1 MEMIHDGWNLYIAKG
16 VIKNNITMKN
26 FKDIEF
32 KEDIGGGVRGILEI
46 ENGMEI
52 SVAAGEMN
60 YCTPRKNISVD
71 GWISFEVAIF
81 DSDGSFATKR
91 VVDDAGGDILG
102 WQSRENINDLITKM
116 YNYE

>member
-1 MEMIHDGWNLYIAKG
+1 
-16 VIKNNITMKN
+16 MKN

-32 KEDIGGGVRGILEI
+32 KIGLIGKGIRGKLEI

-52 SVAAGEMN
+52 SVVAGEMN
-60 YCTPRKNISVD
+60 YCTPRKDISVD
-71 GWISFEVAIF
+71 GWISFEVAIL
-81 DSDGSFATKR
+81 DSDGNFITEKIY
-91 VVDDAGGDILG
+91 GGKCHDILG